1 MIKPGNAGL
10 GATKPDEPLPGDD
23 EFDVYRK
30 RMMLAYKYRP
40 NPMVGHQTINNLLI
54 TMVHS
59 TRNFCENEA
68 TFALALLARIQA
80 KIDRQMEI
88 N

>member
-1 MIKPGNAGL
+1 MPNCRQTNHFISSIDESNGNISVSLRGMIKPGNAGL

-40 NPMVGHQTINNLLI
+40 NPMVCSNLQL
-54 TMVHS
+54 
-59 TRNFCENEA
+59 F
-68 TFALALLARIQA
+68 LLF
-80 KIDRQMEI
+80 KSM
-88 N
+88 

>member
-40 NPMVGHQTINNLLI
+40 NPMVRAKLQMFNAMSAVSTMCNNCSELY
-54 TMVHS
+54 
-59 TRNFCENEA
+59 N
-68 TFALALLARIQA
+68 
-80 KIDRQMEI
+80 
-88 N
+88 

>member
-40 NPMVGHQTINNLLI
+40 NPMVCPLSN
-54 TMVHS
+54 HS
-59 TRNFCENEA
+59 GIGAIVGIFAHLRFDFQSNQNIQPAIYNVFRHGTRV
-68 TFALALLARIQA
+68 
-80 KIDRQMEI
+80 
-88 N
+88 